1 MEYKD
6 FVFKGEWYAQ
16 LSQLPFDAYSVLS
29 VVEHIITYGATGKEY
44 EFKPCQMGDETIEV
58 LREYKELYEKI
69 KTDIDSQKVKPPKK
83 EKVKIPPTLEEVIQY
98 VKDNNLNVVD
108 PYQFW
113 NFYESK
119 GWFVGKNKMKNWHC
133 AIATWIKRNQVQYG
147 TGQQSNII
155 NKVADILAD

>member
-1 MEYKD
+1 MVGIKMAND
-6 FVFKGEWYAQ
+6 FVFKKEWAEKAG
-16 LSQLPFDAYSVLS
+16 SQLPKHCLGSLIIL
-29 VVEHIITYGATGKEY
+29 VVEYGLYGKHE
-44 EFKPCQMGDETIEV
+44 EVTDDFKQVIPLLEE
-58 LREYKELYEKI
+58 I
-69 KTDIDSQKVKPPKK
+69 KADIDSQRVKTQKK
-83 EKVKIPPTLEEVIQY
+83 EKVTIPPTLGEVVQY
-98 VKDNNLNVVD
+98 VKDNNLNVD

-119 GWFVGKNKMKNWHC
+119 GWFIGKNKMKNWHS

>member
-1 MEYKD
+1 MEQKE
-6 FVFKGEWYAQ
+6 FIFKKTWTTKAN
-16 LSQLPFDAYSVLS
+16 SQLPKHCLGYLIIL
-29 VVEHIITYGATGKEY
+29 VVEYGLYGKHE
-44 EFKPCQMGDETIEV
+44 EVTDDFKQVIPLLEE
-58 LREYKELYEKI
+58 I
-69 KTDIDSQKVKPPKK
+69 KADIDSQRVKTQKK
-83 EKVKIPPTLEEVIQY
+83 EKVKIPPTLKDVIQY
-98 VKDNNLNVVD
+98 VKDNNLNVD

-119 GWFVGKNKMKNWHC
+119 GWYVGKNKMKNWHS

>member
-1 MEYKD
+1 MEE
-6 FVFKGEWYAQ
+6 FIFKKSWLIKAENKK
-16 LSQLPFDAYSVLS
+16 LSKFSIAELIIL
-29 VVEHIITYGATGKEY
+29 VVEYGLTKEHEKVINDCIIPLLE
-44 EFKPCQMGDETIEV
+44 E
-58 LREYKELYEKI
+58 I
-69 KTDIDSQKVKPPKK
+69 KADIDSQKAKPQKK
-83 EKVKIPPTLEEVIQY
+83 EKVKIPPTLDEVIQY
-98 VKDNNLNVVD
+98 VKDNNLNVD

-119 GWFVGKNKMKNWHC
+119 GWYVGKNKMKNWHS